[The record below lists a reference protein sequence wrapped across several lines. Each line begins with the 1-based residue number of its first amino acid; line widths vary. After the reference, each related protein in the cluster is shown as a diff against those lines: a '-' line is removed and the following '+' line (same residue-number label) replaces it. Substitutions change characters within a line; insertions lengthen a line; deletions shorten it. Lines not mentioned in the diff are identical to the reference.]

1 MGSLLR
7 ARSNKWDRSERD
19 VEIKT
24 VICVCVRPLFLP
36 VPFWVGEIWA
46 EYSACVSPYAV
57 IWAGAMVVIE
67 KGMGRE
73 NVLRREGLKGDFRRI
88 KVTFGER
95 NLQVQDSTS

>member
-1 MGSLLR
+1 M
-7 ARSNKWDRSERD
+7 
-19 VEIKT
+19 
-24 VICVCVRPLFLP
+24 VCVRPLFLP

-73 NVLRREGLKGDFRRI
+73 NVLRREGLKGDFRGI
-88 KVTFGER
+88 KVTFWDEILPLSEWHSGR
-95 NLQVQDSTS
+95 GCWRQNLKGWGGNLSL